1 MACRCGLVRSRKARR
16 SMAKRYRCNL
26 LATVSENGLTTWI
39 SSGEAVTI
47 GDAKYVRV
55 GGTLLEDGPHFF
67 DTREDA
73 QRAVADSVEE
83 IGRRIIAQA
92 ERFRSKAEVV

>member
-1 MACRCGLVRSRKARR
+1 
-16 SMAKRYRCNL
+16 MAKRYQCNVM
-26 LATVSENGLTTWI
+26 ATATDTGLGIWFA
-39 SSGEAVTI
+39 SGEAVTI
-47 GDAKYVRV
+47 GDTKYVRV
-55 GGTLLEDGPHFF
+55 GGTLMPDGPHFH
-67 DTREDA
+67 DTHEDA